1 MAKINLLPWR
11 AERRRLR
18 EREFYMMLGLAAMA
32 AVGVLLAW
40 WYWMGMMIDNQD
52 GRNGYLR
59 GEIKLLDGQLAEI
72 KELDK
77 TKSRLLARKA
87 IIEQLQ
93 ASRSQMVH
101 LFDELVKTIPD
112 SVRLGALQQAGDTLT
127 LSGVAQSN
135 ASVANYMRNLD
146 NSKWLN
152 KSDLIKTE
160 IKGTDRRNRYEFGLR
175 VKLRPPENAENL
187 DSGPEG
193 ATPAAAAT
201 APAAAPPATP
211 LHGAPMPAVAMP
223 GDGDGTPATSV
234 GPAPAPAKTD
244 DKTGGKQ

>member
-18 EREFYMMLGLAAMA
+18 EREFYMMLGAAA
-32 AVGVLLAW
+32 AFAVVAIGIW
-40 WYWMGMMIDNQD
+40 YYWMQALIDNQD
-52 GRNGYLR
+52 SRNGYLR
-59 GEIKLLDGQLAEI
+59 GEIKQLDGQLAEI

-112 SVRLGALQQAGDTLT
+112 SVRLGSLQQAGDTLT
-127 LSGVAQSN
+127 LQGVAQSN

-146 NSKWLN
+146 NSKWLT

-160 IKGTDRRNRYEFGLR
+160 IKGADKRNRYEFGLR

-187 DSGPEG
+187 DSGPDG
-193 ATPAAAAT
+193 AAPA
-201 APAAAPPATP
+201 AAAPPATP

-223 GDGDGTPATSV
+223 GDGDATPATST
-234 GPAPAPAKTD
+234 GPAPAPAPPPPAG
-244 DKTGGKQ
+244 DKKGGNP